1 MSLLNSHQLKI
12 VTYKLKYSNIKLEW
26 RHSRRAPR
34 SPSCI
39 RRSHSTQIFH
49 GSHSLN
55 IFAEQLISNVWKGP
69 ECQRHCQISSRSST
83 NMLCGSNVWYPP
95 VGHTHSYAHPLDCF
109 ICAKDI
115 IIMLL
120 LKMMEKL
127 RVVHLCKRLGRGQGL
142 GIIFSYFLF
151 CFSAVFN
158 CSFMAGT
165 R

>member
-127 RVVHLCKRLGRGQGL
+127 RVVHLWKRLGRGQGL